1 MRLDQFRECLQALG
15 PSEFEMF
22 VADVIRK
29 SGRFN
34 GVKLLGRSG
43 MLQRGIDIEA
53 MEANPLL
60 GQPRRWLFQAKKS
73 KMVGVDVAHYMQSVA
88 TVEKSETPATQ
99 IVLVVSGNITNHA
112 QDLLSRQGIEAWDA
126 VKLAELATP
135 ELLTEWFGAKL
146 ESVQPDSVTT
156 DKAAAFR
163 TALYAMAP
171 GQETWSAYQRLV
183 SDILEFLFCPPLESP
198 RYEFFD
204 AEVRNRRDILFENP
218 ARDGFWGQVRSDYSA
233 HYLVV
238 DAKNYAEPIP
248 KSAVLDIA
256 HYLKPYGC
264 GMFAVLVSRL
274 GPDGGASHATREQWI
289 GGRKMIVHLTDKNLC
304 DMLELR
310 ASSGEPQEV
319 IRRQIADF
327 RMSL

>member
-1 MRLDQFRECLQALG
+1 MRLDQFRECLQALD
-15 PSEFEMF
+15 PIEFEKF

-34 GVKLLGRSG
+34 AVQLLARRG
-43 MLQRGIDIEA
+43 MTDRGIDIEA
-53 MEANPLL
+53 IEADPLL

-73 KMVGVDVAHYMQSVA
+73 KMVGVDAANYMQSIA
-88 TVEKSETPATQ
+88 MLEKSERQPTQ
-99 IVLVVSGNITNHA
+99 IVLVVSGNITRHA
-112 QDLLSRQGIEAWDA
+112 QDVLSRTGIDVWDA
-126 VKLAELATP
+126 AKLAELAAP
-135 ELLTEWFGAKL
+135 ELLTEWFGAKE
-146 ESVQPDSVTT
+146 ESVQPDPIT
-156 DKAAAFR
+156 DGKAAAFR
-163 TALYAMAP
+163 TALEETKP
-171 GQETWSAYQRLV
+171 GHEGWSAYQRLV
-183 SDILEFLFCPPLESP
+183 SDILEFLFCPPLELP

-204 AEVRNRRDILFENP
+204 ADVRNRRDILFENP
-218 ARDGFWGQVRSDYSA
+218 ARNGFWGQVRTDYSA
-233 HYLVV
+233 HYIVV

-274 GPDGGASHATREQWI
+274 GPDGSAAHATREQWI
-289 GGRKMIVHLTDKNLC
+289 GGRKMIVHLSDRNLG

-310 ASSGEPQEV
+310 ATNGEPQEV

>member
-1 MRLDQFRECLQALG
+1 VQ
-15 PSEFEMF
+15 
-22 VADVIRK
+22 
-29 SGRFN
+29 
-34 GVKLLGRSG
+34 LLGRPG
-43 MLQRGIDIEA
+43 TPQRDIDLEA

-73 KMVGVDVAHYMQSVA
+73 KMVGVDVAQYMQSVA
-88 TVEKSETPATQ
+88 TVEKSETKATQ
-99 IVLVVSGNITNHA
+99 IVLVVSGNITNNA
-112 QDLLSRQGIEAWDA
+112 QDLLSRQGIEVWDA
-126 VKLAELATP
+126 AKLAELATP

-146 ESVQPDSVTT
+146 ESVQPDSVTA

-183 SDILEFLFCPPLESP
+183 SDILEFLFCPPLEPP

-204 AEVRNRRDILFENP
+204 ADVRNRRDILFENP

-274 GPDGGASHATREQWI
+274 GPDSGAAHATREQWI
-289 GGRKMIVHLTDKNLC
+289 GGRKMIVHLTDRKLC

-310 ASSGEPQEV
+310 ASSGDPQEV
-319 IRRQIADF
+319 VRRQIADF